1 MFVNLVNTDIPFAEY
16 QLSQDKID
24 AMKFRLLLE
33 NPDLEACDLTD
44 QEEPDEMYRVFL
56 FRDEDTLFMLVVAI
70 HAIYEQPSEMIRLF
84 DLDSPYDVRWT
95 FAELLFY
102 LKGAYERHPNK
113 PITGGSVFP
122 QEEYYWGTIIE
133 TLRED
138 IIDDTL
144 SCRIHPSRPDEN
156 THHYED
162 DAISPQ
168 LDYGLDL
175 SSEEEADVEYL
186 MTAVMKMVFNY
197 DYSPENDVYTKS
209 SLL

>member
-24 AMKFRLLLE
+24 AMKFRLLCEDSELE
-33 NPDLEACDLTD
+33 IWDLSE
-44 QEEPDEMYRVFL
+44 QEEEGERYRVFL
-56 FRDEDTLFMLVVAI
+56 FLDKDTLFMLVVAI
-70 HAIYEQPSEMIRLF
+70 NAIYERPSQMIRLF
-84 DLDSPYDVRWT
+84 DLDSPYEVRWT
-95 FAELLFY
+95 FAEILGY
-102 LKGAYERHPNK
+102 LKEAYQNHPNIS
-113 PITGGSVFP
+113 ITGSSVFP

-138 IIDDTL
+138 IISDML
-144 SCRIHPSRPDEN
+144 SCRIHPSRPDEK